1 MIDQDLGDAVNR
13 LVAKLS
19 ENNVSSSSR
28 DARADNTLITEKIK
42 SLQESLTLAQKEA
55 DEAKAMKIAL
65 EKRLEA
71 TKASA
76 RGTRAE
82 AANVSAE
89 MDALRLEVAKYQADL
104 EIARNRLSGSEE
116 TVNSEVQALEEEN
129 LDLMQENKELRKEI
143 SVHRLEVEKLKATMI
158 KQQGLRNN
166 NSNVIVSSSSSNAQD
181 NIENM
186 PLNIQHTSNNN
197 NGNASISKTGS
208 TLPATAEKVFKKRVL
223 DGGGDDGDS
232 YTNTNNRWARVALPS
247 FLNDIMLTLPKIYLY
262 AAQT

>member
-1 MIDQDLGDAVNR
+1 M
-13 LVAKLS
+13 
-19 ENNVSSSSR
+19 
-28 DARADNTLITEKIK
+28 
-42 SLQESLTLAQKEA
+42 
-55 DEAKAMKIAL
+55 
-65 EKRLEA
+65 EA